1 MIGVLLILP
10 SPWTV
15 TSFYRWLC
23 ERIALPIGIRLNF
36 AGKPG
41 DIWYIFIAIS
51 AAAWVGQIRYV
62 IFVTLPLTWILGVH
76 VISVGRNPRQGG
88 RSDR

>member
-10 SPWTV
+10 SPRTV

-23 ERIALPIGIRLNF
+23 ERIALPDGMRLNF
-36 AGKPG
+36 AEKPG

-51 AAAWVGQIRYV
+51 AAA
-62 IFVTLPLTWILGVH
+62 LSWILGVH
-76 VISVGRNPRQGG
+76 VIFVGRNPRLGG
-88 RSDR
+88 